1 MGGEV
6 VDHQWANIHQDM
18 LNEIAKRIH
27 SYDDYLQLRLVCKQW
42 NFKLQKI
49 PNNKVPW
56 LLLPVE
62 EEEDI
67 FHIKETLDTPTLEEK
82 GIHYL
87 TLPDMQHKL
96 IRGSCYGWLIIVSI
110 HEGTIIMLNPWTNV
124 CFYLPPISSLPN
136 VTYYG
141 DDECIYY
148 YEQCKVM
155 TGTVDAN
162 KFLVWKVIINS
173 APTNDNDFM
182 AVAIYTGL
190 RLAFYK
196 PCNKTWLEIPGNNT
210 YPYFED
216 VIFFEEKIYAVD
228 YEGQLYEF
236 DSKTSA
242 EPVGGIHE
250 ATPPDIVT
258 LGEICNIKYL
268 IGCDDGSL
276 LMIVRHLNMKEGQQN
291 RRYYDTVKFDIYELK
306 KNSKEW
312 SRIISLGNYV
322 LIVGFN
328 ASVQMLASEFS
339 NCKGNQIY
347 FTDNLVEEQTLE
359 LDGEDYYHGIGVFDL
374 EAETCQTVL
383 SDVKFSCPPVW
394 IFP

>member
-1 MGGEV
+1 MGEV
-6 VDHQWANIHQDM
+6 IDQWANIHQDM

-42 NFKLQKI
+42 NFRVPKI

-67 FHIKETLDTPTLEEK
+67 FYDTPSLEEK

-96 IRGSCYGWLIIVSI
+96 IRGSCYGWLIVVSI
-110 HEGTIIMLNPWTNV
+110 EGTIRMLNPWTKV
-124 CFYLPPISSLPN
+124 CFDLPPISSLPN
-136 VTYYG
+136 VTCNSNECTYYLG
-141 DDECIYY
+141 PHE
-148 YEQCKVM
+148 VM
-155 TGTVDAN
+155 TDTVDAN

-173 APTNDNDFM
+173 AFTNDDDFL

-190 RLAFYK
+190 RLVFYK
-196 PCNKTWLEIPGNNT
+196 PNNKTWLEIPGNGT
-210 YPYFED
+210 YPYFQD
-216 VIFFEEKIYAVD
+216 VIFFEEKIYAID
-228 YEGQLYEF
+228 DDGQLYEF
-236 DSKTSA
+236 DAKTSA

-250 ATPPDIVT
+250 ATPPSDIVT
-258 LGEICNIKYL
+258 LGEILNIKYL
-268 IGCDDGSL
+268 IVRDDGSL
-276 LMIVRHLNMKEGQQN
+276 LMIVRHRNLRDGQEN
-291 RRYYDTVKFDIYELK
+291 YRYYDTIKFDIYELK
-306 KNSKEW
+306 KNSKAW

-328 ASVQMLASEFS
+328 ASVRMWAGEFL
-339 NCKGNQIY
+339 NCKGNQVY
-347 FTDNLVEEQTLE
+347 FTDNFVAEQTM
-359 LDGEDYYHGIGVFDL
+359 DSDQDYYHGIGVFDL
-374 EAETCQTVL
+374 EDESCQTVL
-383 SDVKFSCPPVW
+383 SDVKFSCPPAW